1 MLVMFAWRRCEV
13 LTFQPPLRTPRSHST
28 TLEATKIPLTT
39 DAPTNRRQILAGA
52 AWATAAKFLSKPAE
66 AKYSTYTR
74 REVDWETRME
84 KGEIKYGTAQSV
96 RKQLAELVPQNKPRS
111 LKFCPNG
118 PTTAVSPL
126 MENKCGDWETPPSI
140 FGRTEDEV
148 GNSIPGFRKGY
159 VHVVA
164 DRDSQRLS
172 EQVGFPSYGPDPRLV
187 IFKKT

>member
-1 MLVMFAWRRCEV
+1 MLA
-13 LTFQPPLRTPRSHST
+13 FQPLLLGTPYSHCST
-28 TLEATKIPLTT
+28 SSRKATKVSLL
-39 DAPTNRRQILAGA
+39 DAPTTRRKILVGA

-66 AKYSTYTR
+66 AKYSTYAR

-84 KGEIKYGTAQSV
+84 KGVIKFGTAQSV
-96 RKQLAELVPQNKPRS
+96 RQQLAELVPQNKPHS

-126 MENKCGDWETPPSI
+126 MENKCGDWEAAPSI
-140 FGRTEDEV
+140 YGRTEDEV

-172 EQVGFPSYGPDPRLV
+172 DQVGFPSYGPDPRLV
-187 IFKKT
+187 MFKDT